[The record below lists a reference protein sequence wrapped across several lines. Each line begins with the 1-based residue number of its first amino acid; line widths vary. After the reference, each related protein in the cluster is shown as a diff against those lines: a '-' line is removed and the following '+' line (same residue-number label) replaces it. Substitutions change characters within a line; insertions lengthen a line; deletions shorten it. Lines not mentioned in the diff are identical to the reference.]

1 VPRLGNASRLYPLI
15 WRFLPA
21 LDPQVDAFLSRDLDS
36 RVSAREAA
44 AVSEFL
50 ASGASV
56 HVMRDHPAH
65 TAVIMG
71 GMWGA
76 RLGAHPQ
83 TGGTRHR
90 FKQAFAKM
98 FKNAVAYISRLKGGW
113 DQVALQQYVWPWAK
127 RHTFAHDSYTCKVIA
142 GEPTPPTLPPQK
154 FSYTHP
160 FPTRRLQGVG
170 NYVGRGLGA
179 TTATFIYPA
188 LQGLWWRWG
197 RR

>member
-1 VPRLGNASRLYPLI
+1 VPRLGNATRLYPLI
-15 WRFLPA
+15 WRFLPV

-36 RVSAREAA
+36 RVSAREAD

-76 RLGAHPQ
+76 RLSGE

-90 FKQAFAKM
+90 FQQAFAKM
-98 FKNAVAYISRLKGGW
+98 FKNAVAYVSRLKGGW
-113 DQVALQQYVWPWAK
+113 DQVALQRYVWPWAK
-127 RHTFAHDSYTCKVIA
+127 RQTFAHDSYTCKVTA
-142 GEPTPPTLPPQK
+142 GGPMAPPLLSSPAVLLHPSLP
-154 FSYTHP
+154 HP
-160 FPTRRLQGVG
+160 
-170 NYVGRGLGA
+170 
-179 TTATFIYPA
+179 PA
-188 LQGLWWRWG
+188 PGCRQLCR
-197 RR
+197 